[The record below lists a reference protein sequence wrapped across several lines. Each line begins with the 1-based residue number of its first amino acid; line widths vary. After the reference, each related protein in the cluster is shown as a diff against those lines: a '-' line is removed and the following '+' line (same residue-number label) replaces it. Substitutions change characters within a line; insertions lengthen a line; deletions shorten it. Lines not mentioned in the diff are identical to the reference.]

1 MKDDSHVDVY
11 GWRGNPRKEPAPSGP
26 SIPDPVEDE
35 TRSHRGDHRDDR
47 YRYSDSYGSRSSPPS
62 SSHDTFVK
70 DSRHDLDAASS
81 EKSRNPTASS
91 S

>member
-11 GWRGNPRKEPAPSGP
+11 GWRGNPRKEPATGPPS

-35 TRSHRGDHRDDR
+35 TRNHRGDHRDDR
-47 YRYSDSYGSRSSPPS
+47 YRYSDSYGSRNSPP

-81 EKSRNPTASS
+81 EKSRTPTSS
-91 S
+91 